1 MLQVSVKLEQ
11 GTRHHL
17 KSRRP
22 EICRS
27 IFLVGQLTARKTWL
41 LLENVKD
48 TDDIRCSLSLS
59 FPPLLL
65 SSVPAQGENQ

>member
-11 GTRHHL
+11 STRHHL

-27 IFLVGQLTARKTWL
+27 IFLVGPLTARKTWL

-48 TDDIRCSLSLS
+48 TNDIRCSS
-59 FPPLLL
+59 FPPLL
-65 SSVPAQGENQ
+65 STSVPAQGENQ